1 MSVWNR
7 IQYPERKNIMNGF
20 RDTVISICI
29 IGVLSL
35 GISSMMKMV
44 V

>member
-7 IQYPERKNIMNGF
+7 IQYPERKKIIHVF
-20 RDTVISICI
+20 RDTIVSICI

-35 GISSMMKMV
+35 GISSVMKFIV
-44 V
+44 